1 MVIGKYGKMIL
12 RNMATNY
19 PYRKRELEMSGE
31 LENKIKEREKYI
43 LNLKEGIEEQIKTEY
58 PQPKTNEISVVAK
71 WQKLIEELVDEI
83 LMKDI
88 LVKI

>member
-12 RNMATNY
+12 RNMITNY
-19 PYRKRELEMSGE
+19 PYRKMELEMSGE
-31 LENKIKEREKYI
+31 LENKIKERENYI
-43 LNLKEGIEEQIKTEY
+43 LKKKEGIEKQIMAEY
-58 PQPKTNEISVVAK
+58 PKPKTNEISVIAK
-71 WQKLIEELVDEI
+71 WQKLIEELVDEV